1 MGNGRWRHIRCTG
14 SRLGPLYDYAQA
26 GGRANQP
33 LCSGRHT
40 ERHIPCLHRLLDDP
54 NAGRQRGRRRNDDRH
69 ASDARSRTA
78 KIHEHSQDG
87 QLHEC
92 GPSAKHSDFIQAGP
106 HSVHGRRERLGDR
119 SVDGPDDSGRHVG
132 IRTSVFRRYVG
143 LQCLFGEHS
152 DDRPNFPEVGRW
164 HDHQARRRE
173 QGRMGSRDILLL
185 R

>member
-1 MGNGRWRHIRCTG
+1 MGNGRWCHIRCTG
-14 SRLGPLYDYAQA
+14 SRLGPLYYHAQA

-33 LCSGRHT
+33 LCCGRYS
-40 ERHIPCLHRLLDDP
+40 ERHIPRFHRLLDNPD
-54 NAGRQRGRRRNDDRH
+54 AGRQRGGRRNDDRH

-87 QLHEC
+87 QLHEY
-92 GPSAKHSDFIQAGP
+92 GPPTKHPDFIQAGP
-106 HSVHGRRERLGDR
+106 HSVHGRRERLGNR
-119 SVDGPDDSGRHVG
+119 SVDGPNDFGRHVG

-143 LQCLFGEHS
+143 LQCFFGEHS
-152 DDRPNFPEVGRW
+152 DDRPNFPKVGRR

-173 QGRMGSRDILLL
+173 QRRMGNRNILLL